1 MGILMKMMNPRN
13 MRQMIN
19 LSKISTE
26 INRHMNNRCAY
37 CDLDMGIGADYPV
50 VEFLDHL
57 EKEHPD
63 KIEEKDLK
71 LYRKIIGRVVK

>member
-1 MGILMKMMNPRN
+1 MGILLKMMNPRK

-19 LSKISTE
+19 LSKSSNE
-26 INRHMNNRCAY
+26 INKHMNNRCAY
-37 CDLDMGIGADYPV
+37 CGMDMGIGADYPV

-63 KIEEKDLK
+63 KIEENDLK